1 MSTLGHQYDNSL
13 VSNAFGFLRLPMN
26 FQPYDSDADW
36 VITGVPFDM
45 ATSGRAG
52 GRHGPAAIR
61 QVSTNLAWEHN
72 RFPWNFDMRERLNV
86 VDCGDLVYAFG
97 DAREMSEK
105 LQAHAEKLL
114 AAGKRMLSF
123 GGDHFVTLP
132 LLRAHAKHFGKMALV
147 HFDAHTD
154 TYANGCE
161 FDHGTMFYTAPKE
174 GLIDPNHSVQIGI
187 RTEFD
192 KDNGF
197 TVLDAC
203 QVNDRSVD
211 DVIAQVKQIVGD
223 MPVYL
228 TFDID
233 CLDPAFAPGT
243 GTPVIGGLTSDR
255 AIKLVRGLKDLN
267 IVGMDVVEVAP
278 AYDQSE
284 ITALALCRR
293 FFSEYFPSSIVFN
306 LTNLFIPKVLTL
318 TYLPRFIKYP
328 SFSKSSSSSSKSS
341 AFSISRSI
349 SSFICTLH
357 DLFAKL
363 YKKFLL
369 LYLFIGG
376 TSFNTVSPYSLLI
389 SSDTFRRFDIPSSCH
404 KLSVSFFPV
413 LILTLFKTI

>member
-197 TVLDAC
+197 TVLDAG
-203 QVNDRSVD
+203 QVNDRGVD
-211 DVIAQVKQIVGD
+211 DILAQ
-223 MPVYL
+223 L
-228 TFDID
+228 
-233 CLDPAFAPGT
+233 
-243 GTPVIGGLTSDR
+243 SR
-255 AIKLVRGLKDLN
+255 
-267 IVGMDVVEVAP
+267 
-278 AYDQSE
+278 
-284 ITALALCRR
+284 
-293 FFSEYFPSSIVFN
+293 
-306 LTNLFIPKVLTL
+306 
-318 TYLPRFIKYP
+318 
-328 SFSKSSSSSSKSS
+328 SS
-341 AFSISRSI
+341 A
-349 SSFICTLH
+349 IC
-357 DLFAKL
+357 
-363 YKKFLL
+363 
-369 LYLFIGG
+369 
-376 TSFNTVSPYSLLI
+376 
-389 SSDTFRRFDIPSSCH
+389 
-404 KLSVSFFPV
+404 LS
-413 LILTLFKTI
+413 T

>member
-97 DAREMSEK
+97 DA
-105 LQAHAEKLL
+105 
-114 AAGKRMLSF
+114 
-123 GGDHFVTLP
+123 GDHFVTLP

-161 FDHGTMFYTAPKE
+161 FDHGTMFFTAPKE

-197 TVLDAC
+197 TVLDAG
-203 QVNDRSVD
+203 QVNDRGVD
-211 DVIAQVKQIVGD
+211 DIIAQVKQIVGD

-284 ITALALCRR
+284 ITALAAA
-293 FFSEYFPSSIVFN
+293 
-306 LTNLFIPKVLTL
+306 TL
-318 TYLPRFIKYP
+318 ALEMLYIQ
-328 SFSKSSSSSSKSS
+328 
-341 AFSISRSI
+341 A
-349 SSFICTLH
+349 
-357 DLFAKL
+357 AK
-363 YKKFLL
+363 K
-369 LYLFIGG
+369 GE
-376 TSFNTVSPYSLLI
+376 
-389 SSDTFRRFDIPSSCH
+389 
-404 KLSVSFFPV
+404 
-413 LILTLFKTI
+413 